1 MATHSSV
8 LAWRIPG
15 MGCTE
20 SDTTEVTQQQQQQQ
34 QKHVYNI
41 GRQTGDLVGSEEP
54 VTSSS
59 LVSANET
66 RAPQRSMIP
75 FIKMVVAD
83 TIPNI
88 QFPLLLV
95 MESPGFLWTT
105 PLGTARLGR
114 VALGLGAEVG
124 CTRSASSALLL
135 LLSWAGIQY
144 QGTGKHPG
152 VTAKDVKN
160 LGPRPCGVTKGIL
173 DCSFLHCRMGEKP
186 AFFFFFF
193 HLFLLVGG

>member
-1 MATHSSV
+1 
-8 LAWRIPG
+8 
-15 MGCTE
+15 
-20 SDTTEVTQQQQQQQ
+20 
-34 QKHVYNI
+34 
-41 GRQTGDLVGSEEP
+41 
-54 VTSSS
+54 
-59 LVSANET
+59 
-66 RAPQRSMIP
+66 
-75 FIKMVVAD
+75 
-83 TIPNI
+83 
-88 QFPLLLV
+88 

-135 LLSWAGIQY
+135 LLSWAGIQS

-186 AFFFFFF
+186 AFFFFFSF
-193 HLFLLVGG
+193 IFISWRLITLQHCSGFCHTLKWISHGFETSFPVEALSVDKLTSWWIHPGHQGEATLCLLYFVNKSRKYSEHFRNNSITSFEA